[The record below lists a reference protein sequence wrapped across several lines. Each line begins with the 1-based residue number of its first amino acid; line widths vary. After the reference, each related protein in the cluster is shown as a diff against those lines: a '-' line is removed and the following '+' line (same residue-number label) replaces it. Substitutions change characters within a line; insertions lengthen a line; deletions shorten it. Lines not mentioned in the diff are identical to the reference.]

1 MQLRIAA
8 IITAFL
14 ATTAVASPVEIDS
27 SCTATSY
34 DQIAATKTCT
44 AITIQG
50 PFTVPANSKI
60 DLTGLITGT
69 TITITGKIT
78 FAKGTLDESNNLVT
92 IGGSDITID
101 GSNGSFDGSGPD
113 YWDGGGAFGGIN
125 KPKFIRLQSLSG
137 TIKGL
142 TVVGSPVQTFIIY
155 RCTGLTLSGIT
166 IDNR

>member
-69 TITITGKIT
+69 TITIKRAQKIPLKHNFEFDPFVSAGKIT

-101 GSNGSFDGSGPD
+101 GSNGSFDGSGP
-113 YWDGGGAFGGIN
+113 
-125 KPKFIRLQSLSG
+125 
-137 TIKGL
+137 
-142 TVVGSPVQTFIIY
+142 V
-155 RCTGLTLSGIT
+155 C
-166 IDNR
+166 